1 MKATYFLTLVLVAFP
16 AALFAQE
23 PSQWQKEIDEQVWT
37 QFDAAFERYDATA
50 LNALYAEEVLRV
62 TPAGIDTESRF
73 KLQNSESYAGH
84 YGAGN
89 KRDLQFWFESR
100 HTNATTSYEVGM
112 FKITTTTNGQASSFY
127 GQFHIV
133 IKKLN
138 GTWKITQD
146 WDTAEVNGKLLD
158 ADDFGRKPAQ
168 F

>member
-16 AALFAQE
+16 AALLAQE

-37 QFDAAFERYDATA
+37 QFDAAFESYDATA
-50 LNALYAEEVLRV
+50 LNALYAAEVLRV
-62 TPAGIDTESRF
+62 TPAGIDTEGRF

-100 HTNATTSYEVGM
+100 HTNANTSYEVGM
-112 FKITTTTNGQASSFY
+112 FKITTTTNGQVSSFY

-133 IKKLN
+133 LKKLN
-138 GTWKITQD
+138 GSWKITQD
-146 WDTAEVNGKLLD
+146 WDTTEVNGKLLD